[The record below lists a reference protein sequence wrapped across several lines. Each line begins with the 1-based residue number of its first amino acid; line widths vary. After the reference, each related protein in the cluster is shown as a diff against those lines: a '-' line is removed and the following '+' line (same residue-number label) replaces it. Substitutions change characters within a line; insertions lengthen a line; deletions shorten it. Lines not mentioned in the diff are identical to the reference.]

1 MNFSKAAG
9 PAAMNVTEAA
19 KALGVSRGTIYAL
32 RARGDLGFARICGKT
47 VVLRSELDRYLGDLA
62 AAAEAER
69 AAVRGRAS

>member
-1 MNFSKAAG
+1 MTFSKAAG
-9 PAAMNVTEAA
+9 PAALNVTEAA
-19 KALGVSRGTIYAL
+19 KALGVSRGTVYTL
-32 RARGDLGFARICGKT
+32 RARGDLGFARIAGKT

>member
-19 KALGVSRGTIYAL
+19 KALGVSRGTIYTL
-32 RARGDLGFARICGKT
+32 RARGDLGFSRIAGKT
-47 VVLRSELDRYLGDLA
+47 VVLRSELDRFVGTLA
-62 AAAEAER
+62 AAAEDER